1 MADSAVFRV
10 FLFWQSK
17 YYEKTWEKSLSF
29 RQNLDRLYD
38 TILASLRRRK
48 KDGKGVIMY
57 TLKGLCLCV
66 ACHKSGNKESSAE
79 MRTDMANQGMKNGKE
94 KKEYCFNKLPENIRQ
109 MGEPPEN
116 NRIYI
121 EDYVVTYIHQVFQKK
136 QEKAIVVLLGKKGE
150 NKAKEGRFIYG
161 AVEIELDVLAG
172 NQEFTEE
179 TWDKIHELVYEHF
192 TGAQVLGWG
201 CGVSMWNSQVD
212 DMVRSIQQ
220 KHFAQEGKILF
231 LEDLNEKEEKIFCW
245 REGKLAELSGYVIYY
260 EKNPLMQDYM
270 LLGQPK
276 RSFEAAYDDK
286 VTATVRAVVQKNEEL
301 KNPKKIAAYSAG
313 ILLILLT
320 ILGANLLIQS
330 TKKIDSLEK
339 TIATLSNAAITM
351 TAEPQKKSEGNL
363 AATSKE
369 DDGTKSIQETI
380 KDSDDT
386 KETAKK
392 SEDSNDTKNTAEP
405 PESTGGVQST
415 AGPEKSSNNTK
426 STAKPGEGKDSKEST
441 PAKSSSDSTQSPKS
455 TKTPVSE
462 KKKTTD
468 VKTTLDKQA
477 VKVAAASYVVRSGDT
492 LSQIVLRQYNTL
504 ACLEMVKK
512 ANHIKNGDKIKE
524 GQRLILPAY
533 YKG

>member
-1 MADSAVFRV
+1 M
-10 FLFWQSK
+10 
-17 YYEKTWEKSLSF
+17 
-29 RQNLDRLYD
+29 
-38 TILASLRRRK
+38 RK
-48 KDGKGVIMY
+48 
-57 TLKGLCLCV
+57 
-66 ACHKSGNKESSAE
+66 
-79 MRTDMANQGMKNGKE
+79 DMANQEIENGKE

-136 QEKAIVVLLGKKGE
+136 QEQAIVVLLGKKGE
-150 NKAKEGRFIYG
+150 EKAKEGIFIYG

-172 NQEFTEE
+172 NREFTEE

-192 TGAQVLGWG
+192 TGVQVLGWG
-201 CGVSMWNSQVD
+201 CGVSMWNSQAD
-212 DMVRSIQQ
+212 DMIRSIQQ

-231 LEDLNEKEEKIFCW
+231 LEDLNEKEEKLFCW
-245 REGKLAELSGYVIYY
+245 REGKLTELSGYVIYY

-301 KNPKKIAAYSAG
+301 KNPKRIAAYSVG

-351 TAEPQKKSEGNL
+351 TAEPQKKSKGNL
-363 AATSKE
+363 AAASE
-369 DDGTKSIQETI
+369 ENDDSTKTIQEP
-380 KDSDDT
+380 DDT
-386 KETAKK
+386 QGTAKTSEGSNKAK
-392 SEDSNDTKNTAEP
+392 STTEP
-405 PESTGGVQST
+405 PESIGDGQST
-415 AGPEKSSNNTK
+415 AGIEKSRNNTK
-426 STAKPGEGKDSKEST
+426 STAKPEENKDSMGNKAT
-441 PAKSSSDSTQSPKS
+441 KSPSDSTQSPKS

-468 VKTTLDKQA
+468 VKTTSSTQTI
-477 VKVAAASYVVRSGDT
+477 KVAAASYVVRHGDT
-492 LSQIVLRQYNTL
+492 LSQIVMRQYNTL